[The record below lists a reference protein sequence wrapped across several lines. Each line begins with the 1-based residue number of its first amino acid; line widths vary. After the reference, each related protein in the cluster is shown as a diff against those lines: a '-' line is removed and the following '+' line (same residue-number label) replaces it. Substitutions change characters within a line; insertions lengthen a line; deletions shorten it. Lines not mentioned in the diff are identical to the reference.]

1 MIEDKVFERIEFL
14 CRRKNFTMYRL
25 AKESGI
31 PYSSLNNII
40 HRRTC
45 PTVGTLEKICTGL
58 NITLAEFF
66 NFGLHP
72 LRDDS
77 LTEKEDELVSRY
89 RTLSKKKQALLDA
102 YMDGLSQQ

>member
-1 MIEDKVFERIEFL
+1 MIEEKVFERIEFL
-14 CRRKNFTMYRL
+14 CEKKNFTMYRL

-45 PTVGTLEKICTGL
+45 PTVGTLEKICMGL
-58 NITLAEFF
+58 NITLPQFF
-66 NFGLHP
+66 DFALYP

-77 LTEKEDELVSRY
+77 LTEKEDELVSKY
-89 RTLSKKKQALLDA
+89 RTLSRKKQALLDA
-102 YMDGLSQQ
+102 YIDGLSQQ

>member
-1 MIEDKVFERIEFL
+1 M
-14 CRRKNFTMYRL
+14 
-25 AKESGI
+25 
-31 PYSSLNNII
+31 
-40 HRRTC
+40 
-45 PTVGTLEKICTGL
+45 GTLEKICTGL

-66 NFGLHP
+66 DFELYP